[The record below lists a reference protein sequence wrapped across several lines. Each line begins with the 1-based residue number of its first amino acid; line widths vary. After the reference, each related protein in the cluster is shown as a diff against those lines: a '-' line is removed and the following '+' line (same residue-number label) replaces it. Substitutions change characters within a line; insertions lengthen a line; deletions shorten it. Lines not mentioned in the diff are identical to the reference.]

1 MKKNFI
7 KKMTSS
13 KPNQVKSLI
22 AVGFFFSRR
31 QRPVSWHRQ
40 TFTEERLVDAQKN
53 KTARTSLNMS
63 YKLTQM

>member
-1 MKKNFI
+1 
-7 KKMTSS
+7 MTSS

-40 TFTEERLVDAQKN
+40 TFTEERLVDAQK
-53 KTARTSLNMS
+53 KTRLHGHH
-63 YKLTQM
+63 